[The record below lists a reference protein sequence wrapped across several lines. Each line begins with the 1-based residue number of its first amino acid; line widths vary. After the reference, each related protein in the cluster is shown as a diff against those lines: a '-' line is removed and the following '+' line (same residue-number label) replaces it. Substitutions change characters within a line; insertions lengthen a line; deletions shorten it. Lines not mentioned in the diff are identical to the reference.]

1 MNDELMKEELRDKL
15 ATTEKELTKT
25 EEAMMVYFGLSITLI
40 GGILCYMLG
49 RKDGIRLGH

>member
-1 MNDELMKEELRDKL
+1 MNDELTKEELRDKL

-25 EEAMMVYFGLSITLI
+25 EEAMMVYCMLSITLI

-49 RKDGIRLGH
+49 RKDGIRIGH